1 LLYLTWQHGFGVLFA
16 IPGHVA
22 LLRYLWTFKYQAW
35 SEAVKTLPLPLISVV
50 LSRSSA
56 LTVLAS
62 LGIVGAGLEIYLQQ
76 VAKKRAQRSL

>member
-1 LLYLTWQHGFGVLFA
+1 
-16 IPGHVA
+16 
-22 LLRYLWTFKYQAW
+22 
-35 SEAVKTLPLPLISVV
+35 VV